1 MYMRLLR
8 ILGAHIY
15 ILFIPSH
22 YFGTLRLVAPF
33 QVQTLHRYL
42 HMSASWTFYQAS
54 EYLHLPW
61 VTSRGWSRVE
71 APRKLRGSWVEST
84 RLLRRGL
91 VWDVWGCS
99 DDFYLHFCCSSPVSQ
114 RGTWLNLCL
123 FWYYLASHLFTKGI
137 LICSPLTLLV
147 LVVKLWFWCTN
158 PVFINRDSI
167 PNCTP
172 FDARIT
178 TRLVLYGYRPQALCT
193 LGLTHLFARAFLNNH
208 SGIWPTMKA
217 LGCPFSTITTFLLVL
232 SNQSKLDHQ
241 ETLTIPLE
249 HYRSFCLAFNLCET
263 RGCLNGFGGGFVL
276 SAGCWGA

>member
-1 MYMRLLR
+1 MFLTVYYSFLLIVITSYYFYLVTLWSWSYFYYLMYMRILR

-42 HMSASWTFYQAS
+42 HIPTSWTFYQAS

-61 VTSRGWSRVE
+61 VQSRGWIRVE
-71 APRKLRGSWVEST
+71 APRKLRGSWVDST

-123 FWYYLASHLFTKGI
+123 FRY
-137 LICSPLTLLV
+137 
-147 LVVKLWFWCTN
+147 
-158 PVFINRDSI
+158 
-167 PNCTP
+167 
-172 FDARIT
+172 
-178 TRLVLYGYRPQALCT
+178 
-193 LGLTHLFARAFLNNH
+193 
-208 SGIWPTMKA
+208 
-217 LGCPFSTITTFLLVL
+217 
-232 SNQSKLDHQ
+232 
-241 ETLTIPLE
+241 
-249 HYRSFCLAFNLCET
+249 
-263 RGCLNGFGGGFVL
+263 
-276 SAGCWGA
+276 